1 MFLSHIMIFGMYKV
15 IYDNSSLLLKDRENL
30 KKDKSNFDKIRIKIE
45 TLCLYLFN
53 AWLNIKKLEP
63 KKDNKY
69 RLRIDDYRV
78 IFSIDFWNKIIII
91 HRIWLRKEVYKN

>member
-53 AWLNIKKLEP
+53 A
-63 KKDNKY
+63 
-69 RLRIDDYRV
+69 
-78 IFSIDFWNKIIII
+78 
-91 HRIWLRKEVYKN
+91 